1 MKAQQYYMT
10 PSYGAAQTID
20 ISGIINAILPIMMLA
35 MMFGML
41 MPMVKG
47 MTGEMGR

>member
-1 MKAQQYYMT
+1 MQGQQFMT
-10 PSYGAAQTID
+10 SYQPAQTID

>member
-1 MKAQQYYMT
+1 MQGQQFL
-10 PSYGAAQTID
+10 PSYQPAQTTID

-41 MPMVKG
+41 MPMMKG